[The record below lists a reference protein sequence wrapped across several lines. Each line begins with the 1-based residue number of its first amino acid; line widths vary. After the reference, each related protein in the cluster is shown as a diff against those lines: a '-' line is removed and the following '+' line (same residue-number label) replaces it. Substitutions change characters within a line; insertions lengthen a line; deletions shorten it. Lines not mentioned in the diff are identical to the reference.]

1 MTPKAVQA
9 LAVDLREIAQEHK
22 EKVAQL
28 TALSETNAKKDLAI
42 EILDLLE
49 SRGEN
54 TAGPL
59 KEKVAM
65 LLESSRAE
73 LEHTRD
79 VLASRPPHGI
89 LTQLGER
96 SQTGTNSRD
105 TAISTLMSL

>member
-1 MTPKAVQA
+1 MNPRALQA
-9 LAVDLREIAQEHK
+9 LAADLREVAQEHK

-28 TALSETNAKKDLAI
+28 EEASERNTKMALAI

-49 SRGEN
+49 SRGES

-65 LLESSRAE
+65 LIESPRAD

-89 LTQLGER
+89 LTALGER
-96 SQTGTNSRD
+96 SQSGGNSRD
-105 TAISTLMSL
+105 AAIQTLMGQ

>member
-1 MTPKAVQA
+1 MNPKAVQA
-9 LAVDLREIAQEHK
+9 LASDLREIAQEHK

-28 TALSETNAKKDLAI
+28 TKVSEVNAKTVLAI

-65 LLESSRAE
+65 LLESSRSE

-96 SQTGTNSRD
+96 TQAGANSRD
-105 TAISTLMSL
+105 AAISTLVNL